1 MHDIEQSLDTI
12 KALYEEVVGTP
23 APDVEPESYAPF
35 PPGVDPGRMVV
46 AEVDELTRMV
56 RAAASAPS
64 PVAWVPP
71 IDTVA
76 SSEGLIFKLDV
87 PGVTRDELEVFV
99 AAGELVVRGIREA
112 PTVET
117 GHRPLAIE
125 RSWGPFE
132 RRILLPAGAASEEVA
147 ATCRD
152 GVLELRI
159 AVDTSSQLEE
169 RKVRVA

>member
-1 MHDIEQSLDTI
+1 MRDIEQSLETV

-35 PPGVDPGRMVV
+35 PPGADPDRLVD
-46 AEVDELTRMV
+46 AEVEELTRVV
-56 RAAASAPS
+56 RAAAAAPTPFAWIP
-64 PVAWVPP
+64 PV
-71 IDTVA
+71 DTVA
-76 SSEGLIFKLDV
+76 SGKGLVFQVDV

-99 AAGELVVRGIREA
+99 AGGELVVRGIRKA
-112 PTVET
+112 PALEKDTRPVAVE
-117 GHRPLAIE
+117 RM
-125 RSWGPFE
+125 WGPFE
-132 RRILLPAGAASEEVA
+132 RRIPLPAGADSEEVA

-159 AVDTSSQLEE
+159 AVDTTSRHEE